1 MNTGYRCLYMNM
13 NIYINEHTHAK
24 ITLIFIYL
32 KSHLFV
38 IYLFMMNTKYLLP
51 NNLFS
56 LYINSF
62 KLNF

>member
-1 MNTGYRCLYMNM
+1 MNM